1 MNNLESIGL
10 HGMSDS
16 YKTEV
21 LKTFFAFNLLR
32 DKLAGKDLSIYL
44 LETKMPSFIIRQIL
58 ADFIGLPWISTQI
71 NDDDRNLL
79 EQIRE
84 LLAL

>member
-1 MNNLESIGL
+1 MDNLGSINL

-21 LKTFFAFNLLR
+21 LKTFFAFNLLK
-32 DKLAGKDLSIYL
+32 DKLASKDLSAYL
-44 LETKMPSFIIRQIL
+44 IETKIPSFISRQIL
-58 ADFIGLPWISTQI
+58 ADFIGLPWISSQI

-79 EQIRE
+79 EQIKE
-84 LLAL
+84 LLSV